1 MQVVVLAG
9 GLGTR
14 LKSLTENF
22 PKVMIDIK
30 GRPFLDYQVKYLLDQ
45 GVTKILLITGFQS
58 QVVES
63 FVDQQSWRS
72 RVKILNEGET
82 LRGTGGALVW
92 ASKHFEDN
100 FLMMYGDSFL
110 PIKIGAVYKE
120 FVKSRMPAMM
130 TVLKNQNDWDQSNV
144 VFKDGRI
151 QLYDKNP
158 NPKPKDMIYIDYGL
172 SAFSKDVVLGWKSTV
187 SSEKFDLSDRQKE
200 LSLMGQLAGF
210 EVIDRFYEIGSFE
223 GIKDF
228 EQLVTTPAFRE
239 LFDNKK
245 S

>member
-14 LKSLTENF
+14 LKPLTENF

-30 GRPFLDYQVKYLLDQ
+30 GRPFLDYQVRYLLDQ
-45 GVTKILLITGFQS
+45 GASEILLITGFQS
-58 QVVES
+58 QIVES
-63 FVDQQSWRS
+63 FVAQQPWQS
-72 RVKILNEGET
+72 RVKLLNEGAS

-92 ASKHFEDN
+92 ASEHFEDN
-100 FLMMYGDSFL
+100 FVLMYGDSFL
-110 PIKIGAVYKE
+110 PIKIEPVYKE
-120 FVKSRMPAMM
+120 FVKSGMPAMM

-144 VFKDGRI
+144 VFQEGRI

-158 NPKPKDMIYIDYGL
+158 NPKPKEMVYIDYGL
-172 SAFSKDVVLGWKSTV
+172 SVFSKDLVLGWKSTV
-187 SSEKFDLSDRQKE
+187 ATEKFDLSDRQKE
-200 LSLMGQLAGF
+200 LSLKGQLAGF
-210 EVIDRFYEIGSFE
+210 EVFDRFYEIGSFE

-228 EQLVTTPAFRE
+228 EQLVTKPAFRE